1 MPTPGTLRC
10 AAAGFAVALLLA
22 VVAAAETA
30 KARPA
35 QKGAA
40 APALNGCTPNVV
52 PYDIVYVH
60 APRYGDSSNTSWPDT
75 TRPMQPDPAADLR
88 LLHPNCTEEVLFPL
102 AEHQAIVDAPIGN
115 GAVSDPN
122 VSFDGRYVVFAYYH
136 DESEI
141 NPQRGHSYAGADIY
155 RIDLSTRAV
164 VRITHQEFTPNLGN
178 GSDFSNC
185 GGNPQGANCPRI
197 GAFNIGPAFVARQD
211 PARPA
216 IVFTSTRNNFLPPKP
231 FGSAGHVLQLF
242 LMDWNGKNVEQIG
255 YLNVARAIHPF
266 QLADGRIL
274 FTSWENQGLRDD
286 RQFNLWFI
294 GPDGTKWASASGFG
308 EIAIGHH
315 FATQMGDGDIA
326 VVRYYNFN
334 NNGFGDLVRFPLDP
348 PGPDFLPIEEPGT
361 YMPFERPGQ
370 IDLTDWASSLWNMAE
385 DFPAPCT
392 PGGHMYGESGII
404 CGNGNENRVGK
415 VTHPAAAPGGGI
427 LVVYSKGPAN
437 HNGIYVGGGSALP
450 FYDGGIYFLNSAAA
464 TNGTTDPA
472 ALTRILNDPAVSEQW
487 PRPVAPYGAL
497 FPGRAQP
504 AVWPDDANAGDAGH
518 GLAANTPFGLV
529 GSSSMIWRDTA
540 PRPGVYGGDPDPFNG
555 SHEFLYAWIHQGP
568 DAGIYPD
575 DDIWAIR
582 LLALFPA
589 TDRRYP
595 NDGPRFSNH
604 AAERMRIL
612 SEIPVRHEGTIDPLG
627 YTDTSFLARVPAD
640 VPFTFQTLD
649 RNGMV
654 VNMAQTWHQVRPGE
668 ARYDCG
674 GCHAHTKA
682 PLAFEQTVAGQDGYL
697 ASDTGLQTLL
707 LQLTQLSG
715 TPGTITVPQPSVTV
729 EYFQHVRPILTAKC
743 AGCHTNDVSDG
754 ELNLH
759 ADGAS
764 VSCYGETWPG
774 TYYRLA
780 VDNNSNSNPGCSFG
794 LGTPAGTPPYFIGP
808 QQTRYIRG
816 FQSRESLLAW
826 KVLGARLDG
835 RANDTR
841 TGDIDY
847 TPDPAHAS
855 YLSWDE
861 KATLIR
867 WIDLGAPIDNCA
879 WPGHPCGTPTWGWY
893 EDDLR
898 PTLWAS
904 PTVEEA
910 RAGPVSAITVAAY
923 DLESGLAAGT
933 LAVTFDVAIG
943 GQPAG
948 TNFAAG
954 LNPGNGATV
963 AAPLPASVDLAASGG
978 TMTVAIAD
986 VAGHVTRI
994 VRTYS
999 ASAGPSVL
1007 SIAPTSGGATGG
1019 TPVAITGA
1027 QFLTG
1032 ATVTIGGVG
1041 AGGASV
1047 GGPTQMTATS
1057 PYLFPGTLNDVA
1069 VTNPGGYGGILPRGF
1084 LADFTDVQDAHIFHD
1099 FVETIFRASI
1109 TAGCGGGLYCP
1120 SSPVSRGQM
1129 AVFLIRASSPPG
1141 YAPPPAT
1148 GIFADVP
1155 ASHAFA
1161 PWIEELYARGVTAGC
1176 NATPLLYCPGSA
1188 VTRAQMAPFLLK
1200 AFLGSVYAPPPA
1212 TGTVFGDVSAGS
1224 FAAAWIEDLAS
1235 RAITGGCGGGNYC
1248 PMDPNTRGQMA
1259 VFLVKTFGL

>member
-1 MPTPGTLRC
+1 
-10 AAAGFAVALLLA
+10 
-22 VVAAAETA
+22 
-30 KARPA
+30 
-35 QKGAA
+35 
-40 APALNGCTPNVV
+40 
-52 PYDIVYVH
+52 
-60 APRYGDSSNTSWPDT
+60 
-75 TRPMQPDPAADLR
+75 
-88 LLHPNCTEEVLFPL
+88 
-102 AEHQAIVDAPIGN
+102 
-115 GAVSDPN
+115 
-122 VSFDGRYVVFAYYH
+122 
-136 DESEI
+136 
-141 NPQRGHSYAGADIY
+141 
-155 RIDLSTRAV
+155 
-164 VRITHQEFTPNLGN
+164 
-178 GSDFSNC
+178 
-185 GGNPQGANCPRI
+185 
-197 GAFNIGPAFVARQD
+197 
-211 PARPA
+211 
-216 IVFTSTRNNFLPPKP
+216 
-231 FGSAGHVLQLF
+231 
-242 LMDWNGKNVEQIG
+242 MDWNGTNAEQIG

-294 GPDGTKWASASGFG
+294 GPDGTDWASASGFG

-315 FATQMGDGDIA
+315 FATQMGNGDVA

-361 YMPFERPGQ
+361 YIPFERPGQ

-450 FYDGGIYFLNSAAA
+450 FYDGGIYVLNSAAA

-504 AVWPDDANAGDAGH
+504 VVWPSYSNVGDAGH
-518 GLAANTPFGLV
+518 GLAPNTPFGLV

-568 DAGIYPD
+568 DAGLYAD
-575 DDIWAIR
+575 EDIWAIR

-604 AAERMRIL
+604 ASERMRIL

-697 ASDTGLQTLL
+697 ASDAGLQTLL

-715 TPGTITVPQPSVTV
+715 TPGTVTVPQPSVTV

-759 ADGAS
+759 ADAAS

-780 VDNNSNSNPGCSFG
+780 VDNNSNTNPGCSFG

-841 TGDIDY
+841 SGDIDY
-847 TPDPAHAS
+847 TPDAAHAG

-910 RAGPVSAITVAAY
+910 RAGPISAITVAAY

-933 LAVTFDVAIG
+933 LSVTFDVAIG

-954 LNPGNGATV
+954 INPANGATV
-963 AAPLPASVDLAASGG
+963 SAPLPASVDLAASGG

-986 VAGHVTRI
+986 VAGHADPHRAHVLGVGGTGRPVDRADVGRRDRRHARRDHGRAVPCGSHRHDRRRRRRRRERGRAHADHRHLAVPLSRNAQRRRGDEPRRLRRDPAARLPRRLHGRAGRAHLPRLRRDDLPREHHRR
-994 VRTYS
+994 VRRRPLLLVLAGVARPDGGLS
-999 ASAGPSVL
+999 HPRVVASGLRA
-1007 SIAPTSGGATGG
+1007 ASGGRDLRRRARRARVRPVDRRALRARSHGRLQRDAASLLSRLGG
-1019 TPVAITGA
+1019 DARADGA
-1027 QFLTG
+1027 VSAQG
-1032 ATVTIGGVG
+1032 
-1041 AGGASV
+1041 
-1047 GGPTQMTATS
+1047 
-1057 PYLFPGTLNDVA
+1057 
-1069 VTNPGGYGGILPRGF
+1069 
-1084 LADFTDVQDAHIFHD
+1084 
-1099 FVETIFRASI
+1099 
-1109 TAGCGGGLYCP
+1109 
-1120 SSPVSRGQM
+1120 VSRIG
-1129 AVFLIRASSPPG
+1129 LR
-1141 YAPPPAT
+1141 
-1148 GIFADVP
+1148 
-1155 ASHAFA
+1155 
-1161 PWIEELYARGVTAGC
+1161 
-1176 NATPLLYCPGSA
+1176 
-1188 VTRAQMAPFLLK
+1188 
-1200 AFLGSVYAPPPA
+1200 
-1212 TGTVFGDVSAGS
+1212 
-1224 FAAAWIEDLAS
+1224 AAACDGDGVRGRDGRVVCRGLDRGS
-1235 RAITGGCGGGNYC
+1235 RLRAGITGGCGGGNYC
-1248 PMDPNTRGQMA
+1248 PSDPNTRGQMA